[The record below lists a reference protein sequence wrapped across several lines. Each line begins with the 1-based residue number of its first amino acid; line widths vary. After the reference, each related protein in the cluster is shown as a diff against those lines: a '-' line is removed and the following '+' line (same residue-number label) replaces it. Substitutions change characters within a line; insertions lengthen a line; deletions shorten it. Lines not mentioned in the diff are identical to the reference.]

1 MLLLIYRSKVFVCCF
16 KKYPL
21 KQYGYFKMQWGGLLL
36 GFASLL
42 MGCGLSFSVAAFISE
57 DNSLPVGLG
66 RLKEIDHAYYQY
78 FPCHGLNCHRSVK
91 GCRLIYR
98 SAVSESVSHW
108 FFQCTATMQF
118 LRPVEAVKRWQ
129 IEKRG
134 GELSTKVKNLSLS
147 SVQSR
152 IAAISKTTADS
163 ALLPLAGQSQSMVT
177 GKFRRYVSD
186 VRQYTFRTIKT
197 GVISKVN
204 STPGHL
210 FYVKSRQGFVPVT
223 DVASRDKLITASGEQ
238 VVLLCHPGQ
247 KKHCGVP
254 INSGLPVPV
263 FNFEVYRRH
272 VYFVGDT
279 AVTVHNLC
287 GNDLNRAFG
296 DMDVESLSSEENTF
310 NSLLLQPPR
319 NSRNSRAP
327 GVQQIPGAPGFQQIP
342 KAKLMPRAKRPPLI
356 DPIEYKRV
364 SYKRALRL
372 VSVDIRG
379 KMKEELGSY
388 GYSLESLQQLRSNNM
403 LNISPITRKQLV
415 CFRDY
420 DGNFYAFSDIPKMVF
435 YKRKYLVLREEILS
449 PVNDVGLSLQQ
460 DVLFFSK
467 TTMCLFGLY
476 CAFFVFSHFF
486 L

>member
-1 MLLLIYRSKVFVCCF
+1 
-16 KKYPL
+16 
-21 KQYGYFKMQWGGLLL
+21 MQWETLPL
-36 GFASLL
+36 GFALLL
-42 MGCGLSFSVAAFISE
+42 MGCGISFSVAAFISE

-66 RLKEIDHAYYQY
+66 GLKEINLAYYQY
-78 FPCHGLNCHRSVK
+78 FPCRGLNCHRSVE

-98 SAVSESVSHW
+98 SAVSEPAGHW

-118 LRPVEAVKRWQ
+118 LRPVEAVKKWQ

-134 GELSTKVKNLSLS
+134 GELSTKVRNLSLA

-163 ALLPLAGQSQSMVT
+163 DLLPLAGQSQSMVT

-186 VRQYTFRTIKT
+186 VRQYTFKTIKT

-223 DVASRDKLITASGEQ
+223 DVSSQDRLITASGEQ

-287 GNDLNRAFG
+287 RDDLIRAFG

-310 NSLLLQPPR
+310 NSLLLQPSR
-319 NSRNSRAP
+319 NLKNSRAS
-327 GVQQIPGAPGFQQIP
+327 GVQQIP
-342 KAKLMPRAKRPPLI
+342 KAKLIPRAKRPPLM
-356 DPIEYKRV
+356 DPIEYKKV

-379 KMKEELGSY
+379 KMKEELSSY
-388 GYSLESLQQLRSNNM
+388 GYSLNTLQQLRSNNM
-403 LNISPITRKQLV
+403 LTLSPITRKQLV

-420 DGNFYAFSDIPKMVF
+420 DGNFYSFNDLPNMVF
-435 YKRKYLVLREEILS
+435 YKRQYMVMKSEKLPS
-449 PVNDVGLSLQQ
+449 DDDV
-460 DVLFFSK
+460 FFSMEQNVECYPK
-467 TTMCLFGLY
+467 TLVYIFGVY
-476 CAFFVFSHFF
+476 CVFSMFSYFVF
-486 L
+486 